1 MDGLVTVRIP
11 AGAVV
16 RLSAR
21 ELLAIERAAGHD
33 RSLDDVLAPAA
44 PDETCEETVEV
55 PGVVLGTAPGWA
67 VPTPAQLSAAEKAAL
82 KDWAATR
89 GERPKYITKQRIKD
103 YVVATGDVTFEHLLE
118 EAAPRRDADRLVPHV
133 LGAPEAEEG
142 AA

>member
-33 RSLDDVLAPAA
+33 RSLGDVSAPAA
-44 PDETCEETVEV
+44 PDETLEGAVEEPV
-55 PGVVLGTAPGWA
+55 WD
-67 VPTPAQLSAAEKAAL
+67 VPTPARLSAVEKEAL

-89 GERPKYITKQRIKD
+89 GERPKYVTRQRIRD

-118 EAAPRRDADRLVPHV
+118 EAAPRRDADQLAPHA
-133 LGAPEAEEG
+133 LGALNEEG
-142 AA
+142 DAA

>member
-1 MDGLVTVRIP
+1 MDGFVTVRIP

-21 ELLAIERAAGHD
+21 ELLAIERAARCD
-33 RSLDDVLAPAA
+33 RSLDDAPAPAA
-44 PDETCEETVEV
+44 LDETCEVIVET
-55 PGVVLGTAPGWA
+55 PGTTPGWD
-67 VPTPAQLSAAEKAAL
+67 VPAPAQLSAAKKEAL

-89 GERPKYITKQRIKD
+89 GARPKYVTKQRIRD

-118 EAAPRRDADRLVPHV
+118 EAE
-133 LGAPEAEEG
+133 GG

>member
-21 ELLAIERAAGHD
+21 ELLAIECAAEHD
-33 RSLDDVLAPAA
+33 RPLDDVPAPVA
-44 PDETCEETVEV
+44 PDGTREV
-55 PGVVLGTAPGWA
+55 VTEAPRWNT
-67 VPTPAQLSAAEKAAL
+67 PTPARLSAAEKEAL

-89 GERPKYITKQRIKD
+89 GERPKYVTKQRIRD

-118 EAAPRRDADRLVPHV
+118 EAAPRRVADRPLPHAF
-133 LGAPEAEEG
+133 GASEAEG
-142 AA
+142 GVA